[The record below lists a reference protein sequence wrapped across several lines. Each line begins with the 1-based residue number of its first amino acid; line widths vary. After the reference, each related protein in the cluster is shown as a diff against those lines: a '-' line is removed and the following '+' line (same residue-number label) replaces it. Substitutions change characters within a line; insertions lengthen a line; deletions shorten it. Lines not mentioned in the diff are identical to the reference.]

1 MKKEVPAS
9 VPPEREK
16 KLVNEEEEK
25 NLKLSLD
32 NIFDVLE
39 DYGTNG
45 TTAKTI
51 AEATKME
58 KSEVNRVLYMCL
70 KRGMDFRLMHNSGKS
85 PPTWALDVTKE
96 KGDGGNVTVGA
107 IKGAGGGPAVTSRV
121 GGDVFVRGGGSGG
134 LDSSNNNNNN
144 NNK

>member
-1 MKKEVPAS
+1 MGRKTSPVKKEVPAS

-39 DYGTNG
+39 DYGANG

-70 KRGMDFRLMHNSGKS
+70 KRGMDFRLMHNCESH
-85 PPTWALDVTKE
+85 
-96 KGDGGNVTVGA
+96 
-107 IKGAGGGPAVTSRV
+107 RR
-121 GGDVFVRGGGSGG
+121 RGRWT
-134 LDSSNNNNNN
+134 
-144 NNK
+144 